1 MDYPLSHKRN
11 FSSNFIPVQ
20 HPNSH
25 KRSNSSQKSIEK
37 PISMPT
43 KEKPYFFPQDSLNSP
58 EKSPS
63 KPQNSGFLSHLNS
76 YTSHFSQKPI
86 DCPILFFDD
95 TESLK
100 LQIDELQ
107 IVKQNLEKNNK
118 NLENECETLENTLKT
133 QINSKKEFENSLS
146 ALGQYMQGL
155 EKALIKVQNE
165 LSLQKSQNDLLVE
178 EISKT
183 KKPLLSVSGKKKGT
197 KSGKI
202 VEKPKPQPIYYKPL
216 SQRSLR
222 NSRESSFNAGIKK

>member
-1 MDYPLSHKRN
+1 MDYTISHKRN
-11 FSSNFIPVQ
+11 YSSNCTPVQ
-20 HPNSH
+20 FSNSH
-25 KRSNSSQKSIEK
+25 KRSNSLYKSTEK
-37 PISMPT
+37 SLSIPS
-43 KEKPYFFPQDSLNSP
+43 KLNPYFFPQDSLNSP

-63 KPQNSGFLSHLNS
+63 KPQNSSFLSCINS
-76 YTSHFSQKPI
+76 YTSHFSQQPS
-86 DCPILFFDD
+86 DCPVLFFDD
-95 TESLK
+95 IESLK

-118 NLENECETLENTLKT
+118 SLENECEMLENTLKIS
-133 QINSKKEFENSLS
+133 INSKKDFETSLN
-146 ALGQYMQGL
+146 ALNQYMQGL

-165 LSLQKSQNDLLVE
+165 LSFQKSQNESLEE
-178 EISKT
+178 EINRS
-183 KKPLLSVSGKKKGT
+183 KKPSGHVLNKKGT